1 MLEIDIIEIR
11 VCIEII
17 NR

>member
-11 VCIEII
+11 ICIEII